1 MSRRLKILQI
11 CRRLI
16 AYGVRVRLLIR
27 LVQVNVLLLLR
38 TKIPVGALWRRLILR
53 LLSWMAFLIFRKV
66 ARCRLANVVYRVIVA
81 LRLIM
86 RIAGLVFV
94 MLSLLVGLCRL
105 LNMKLTIVMV
115 LLLDL
120 PGVCRSLFFFE
131 VGYCDHDVTI
141 L

>member
-27 LVQVNVLLLLR
+27 LVRVSVLLLLR
-38 TKIPVGALWRRLILR
+38 MKTLAVALWRRLILR
-53 LLSWMAFLIFRKV
+53 LLSWTAFLMFRKV
-66 ARCRLANVVYRVIVA
+66 ARCRLANVVYRVVVA

-94 MLSLLVGLCRL
+94 MLFLLVGLCRL

-120 PGVCRSLFFFE
+120 PGVCRSLFFFS
-131 VGYCDHDVTI
+131 
-141 L
+141 